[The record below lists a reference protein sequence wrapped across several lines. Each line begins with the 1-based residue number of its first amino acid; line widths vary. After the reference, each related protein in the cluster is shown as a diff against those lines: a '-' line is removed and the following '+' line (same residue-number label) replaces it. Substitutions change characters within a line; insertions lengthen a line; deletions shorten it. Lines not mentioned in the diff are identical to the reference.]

1 MRTVDIIMKKRS
13 GEVLSA
19 EELQFVIE
27 GYVQGTI
34 PDYQVSA
41 LLMAIF
47 FRGMNAEETATLTT
61 LMLNSGD
68 TMNLAGIRGP
78 FVDKHSTGGVGDK
91 ISLPLAPIVAAC
103 GAKVPMM
110 SGRALGHTGGTLD
123 KLESIPGYCTNL
135 NLDQFREGLV
145 NEGFSMTGQTS
156 RVVPADKK
164 LYALRDVTGTV
175 ESIPLITASIL
186 SKKVAEG
193 ADSLVFDVKSGP
205 GAFMKT
211 FEDARALAQSLVN
224 TGAAMGKKVVAV
236 ISDMSQPLGNK
247 VGNFFEV
254 EEALDCLEGNGP
266 EDVMSLTYRL
276 GAWMLVASGI
286 VDTVP
291 EGEQRCAEA
300 VASGK
305 AMDLFLKNIRRQ
317 GGDVE
322 KMLALR
328 GKLRSPYAQELI
340 APESGRISLIDA
352 WKIGV
357 AGVYLGVGRNTTE
370 DPVYPDVGFIFEK
383 KAGNM
388 VKKGERIAM
397 IYSKDNESLI
407 PALELAKSSVKIE
420 TDPSRQTGKSS
431 STPVSLILEEI
442 SAS

>member
-13 GEVLSA
+13 GEVLSG

-47 FRGMNAEETATLTT
+47 FRGMNPAETASLTS

-68 TMNLAGIRGP
+68 VMNLAGIPGP

-135 NLDQFREGLV
+135 SIEQFREGLV

-193 ADSLVFDVKSGP
+193 AESLVFDVKSGP

-211 FEDARALAQSLVN
+211 YEDARALAQSLVS
-224 TGAAMGKKVVAV
+224 TGTAMGKKVVAV
-236 ISDMSQPLGNK
+236 ITDMSQPLGNK
-247 VGNFFEV
+247 VGNFFEI
-254 EEALDCLEGNGP
+254 EESLDCLEGRGP

-286 VDTVP
+286 ADTVA
-291 EGEQRCAEA
+291 EGERRCAEA

-305 AMDLFLKNIRRQ
+305 AMELFLKNVRRQ

-328 GKLRSPYAQELI
+328 GELRSPHAQELT
-340 APESGRISLIDA
+340 APESGRIAFIDA
-352 WKIGV
+352 WKVGV

-383 KAGNM
+383 KAGDM

-397 IYSKDNESLI
+397 VYSKDDESLV
-407 PALELAKSSVKIE
+407 PAMELARSSVKIE
-420 TDPSRQTGKSS
+420 TAPSRQTGKPGSG
-431 STPVSLILEEI
+431 PASLILEEI
-442 SAS
+442 TAS